1 MDKNHSQENAMD
13 YSIEYLEHLLKME
26 DVMEQHMER
35 KISQMIDQKLR
46 QYVESGRLTPKAEK
60 FDMETDENIN
70 NTQNH

>member
-1 MDKNHSQENAMD
+1 MDKNLSQENAMD

-46 QYVESGRLTPKAEK
+46 QYFESGRLTPKTEETNEK
-60 FDMETDENIN
+60 ID
-70 NTQNH
+70 NTHHY

>member
-35 KISQMIDQKLR
+35 KISQMID
-46 QYVESGRLTPKAEK
+46 
-60 FDMETDENIN
+60 
-70 NTQNH
+70 

>member
-26 DVMEQHMER
+26 DVMEQHKER

-46 QYVESGRLTPKAEK
+46 QYVESGRLTPKAEEK
-60 FDMETDENIN
+60 ETDEDTNHNHN
-70 NTQNH
+70 N

>member
-1 MDKNHSQENAMD
+1 MDKNLSQENAMD

-46 QYVESGRLTPKAEK
+46 QYFESGRLTPKTEETNEK
-60 FDMETDENIN
+60 NDKT
-70 NTQNH
+70 HHY

>member
-1 MDKNHSQENAMD
+1 MDKNLSQENAMD

-46 QYVESGRLTPKAEK
+46 QYFESGRLTPKTEETNEK
-60 FDMETDENIN
+60 ND
-70 NTQNH
+70 NTHHY